1 MDTKGSRYVTFRD
14 IQSGRTPNGFVDK
27 EVVDMMA
34 QENPVLQ
41 DVLWKEC
48 SKGREDIVTIRS
60 GMPEA
65 VVRAFY
71 EGWTG
76 TKSSKRQVA
85 NSCCKCTTGIEFD
98 WALYGADK
106 DKTAF
111 LSDEQRAH
119 SSVLGDKVAS
129 LLFYG
134 DLAGDPKGI
143 NGFAK
148 TFSEYGATSGSGMAT
163 DDKSASFYCL
173 NAGKAAEADSSADTI
188 WRNSMF
194 LVGWGARSAH
204 GIYPEATSAG
214 IKIEQLVSQF
224 VDFDGKRLKMG
235 LQEMNWD
242 AGLNIRDFRYCGRV
256 ANINLKSDPMDANT
270 PDVSILL
277 RRLVSR
283 VRTTGATQRLYM
295 SKLAFE
301 HVALQFERKTQ
312 GNAVKYADLQQKKDG
327 SLLGVPVSVC
337 DCMNVNEREV
347 KAA

>member
-1 MDTKGSRYVTFRD
+1 MTEAEIKAQLSKAARRCW
-14 IQSGRTPNGFVDK
+14 PNAAKASDLPFPDYWKSATDWLAFHAPHIGDK
-27 EVVDMMA
+27 LIGQFIA
-34 QENPVLQ
+34 
-41 DVLWKEC
+41 
-48 SKGREDIVTIRS
+48 DIVRAAK
-60 GMPEA
+60 EA
-65 VVRAFY
+65 EKRA
-71 EGWTG
+71 ETPA
-76 TKSSKRQVA
+76 SPR
-85 NSCCKCTTGIEFD
+85 I
-98 WALYGADK
+98 
-106 DKTAF
+106 
-111 LSDEQRAH
+111 SDEVREIWNRAVEH
-119 SSVLGDKVAS
+119 RSKTLK
-129 LLFYG
+129 
-134 DLAGDPKGI
+134 AGTTR
-143 NGFAK
+143 A
-148 TFSEYGATSGSGMAT
+148 E
-163 DDKSASFYCL
+163 
-173 NAGKAAEADSSADTI
+173 AAEADSSADTI